1 MMNKL
6 LLVLLI
12 LRIIPVYC
20 QELVGNNAHQLILSN
35 SNPVVKSQ
43 FIRNN
48 NLSDFTYKAKKASN
62 GNLIWLTD
70 FSMNSRLNSVQPVVT
85 TFPDSGE
92 ISKDNYRGRLYLVS
106 ELGVLK
112 KINPKTGFGISHF
125 LGIDITGDDNM
136 GIRNGIKL
144 KYRQWLNNDSFFDI
158 SPGITLFDNP
168 YKSPGFVG
176 SIDWWK
182 NESFALSLLVEYLPK
197 PKNKVEYYDD
207 EIDGDHIWR
216 TTEYEQDLGFYIG
229 IRTGSKTGFIANGVF
244 YGLAAISIALIS
256 FMG

>member
-1 MMNKL
+1 MLNKL

-12 LRIIPVYC
+12 LRIIPIYC
-20 QELVGNNAHQLILSN
+20 QDLVGSNAHQLILSN

-43 FIRNN
+43 VIRNN
-48 NLSDFTYKAKKASN
+48 NLSDVTYKAIKASN

-70 FSMNSRLNSVQPVVT
+70 FSMNYRLNSIQPVVT

-112 KINPKTGFGISHF
+112 KINQKTGIGISHF
-125 LGIDITGDDNM
+125 LGIDLAGDDNM

-144 KYRQWLNNDSFFDI
+144 KYRHWLNNDSFFDI
-158 SPGITLFDNP
+158 SPGITLFDEP

-182 NESFALSLLVEYLPK
+182 NEFFALSMAVEYLPK
-197 PKNKVEYYDD
+197 PKNEVDYYDD
-207 EIDGDHIWR
+207 EIDGNRIWR
-216 TTEYEQDLGFYIG
+216 TKEYKQDLGFYIG
-229 IRTGSKTGFIANGVF
+229 LRTGSNAGFIANGVF
-244 YGLAAISIALIS
+244 YGLVAISIALVS